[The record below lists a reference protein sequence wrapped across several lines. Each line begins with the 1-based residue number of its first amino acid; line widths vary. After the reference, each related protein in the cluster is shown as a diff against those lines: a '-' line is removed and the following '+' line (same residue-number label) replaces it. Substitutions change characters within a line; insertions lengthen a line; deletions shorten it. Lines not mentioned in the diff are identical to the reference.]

1 MEDKK
6 FLKKKNN
13 SVQPSKIKRNKNNI
27 NTFQIRDNKKITI
40 NFIVKL
46 NDNLSYINVISII
59 EKPLIIT
66 NKEIKNIIIGED
78 LRFNKRKN
86 KAKKF
91 LKI

>member
-1 MEDKK
+1 M
-6 FLKKKNN
+6 
-13 SVQPSKIKRNKNNI
+13 
-27 NTFQIRDNKKITI
+27 TI
-40 NFIVKL
+40 
-46 NDNLSYINVISII
+46 YHINVISII